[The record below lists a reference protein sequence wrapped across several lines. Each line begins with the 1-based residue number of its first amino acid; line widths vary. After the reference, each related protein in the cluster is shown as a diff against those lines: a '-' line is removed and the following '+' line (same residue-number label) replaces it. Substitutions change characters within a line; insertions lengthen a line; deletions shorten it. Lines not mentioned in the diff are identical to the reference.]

1 VEKYRGHYQNDI
13 LSLLKEQ
20 QEILDMASEE
30 IRFLVEKYSDLLDRY
45 QTASRAL
52 VRLMNELLFTWD
64 D

>member
-1 VEKYRGHYQNDI
+1 MEKYRGHYQNDI